1 MEQKINTKNL
11 IEAALMTGIITIISI
26 SASYILLFYII
37 GLILLPILVA
47 LIYYRNGI
55 KYSIG
60 AVLISTIL
68 VATFLNPILAI
79 ISGMSYGIIGVVLGY
94 CLKNQKKTYNILI
107 ALIIACII
115 AMLVEVW
122 LTSRLVSNIGVI
134 QFINDKLNTYM
145 HEFKVYITQTKEIYS
160 NMGMNAT
167 QLQMFEQI
175 ESIFTVELLAML
187 IPTVLFIAS
196 FIQAYSTILFTH
208 LIFRKLKYKEVK
220 YLRFSEFYVSNL
232 VGAALIAIISIC
244 AIVGSRGI
252 TGSLFLYNAIL
263 MLTIMI
269 LAVNGAAV
277 TDYYFRKKLGMPKAM
292 RILLVILLFI
302 IGSSKILG
310 IVGFVEMMLD
320 FRKLDPYRIRK
331 A

>member
-1 MEQKINTKNL
+1 MEQKINTKSL
-11 IEAALMTGIITIISI
+11 VEAALVAGIITIISI

-47 LIYYRNGI
+47 LIYYRNGM

-60 AVLISTIL
+60 AALISTIL
-68 VATFLNPILAI
+68 VAIFLNPILAI
-79 ISGMSYGIIGVVLGY
+79 TSGMSYGIIGVVLGY
-94 CLKNQKKTYNILI
+94 CLKNQKKPYNILI

-115 AMLVEVW
+115 SMLVEVW
-122 LTSRLVSNIGVI
+122 LTSRLVSNISII
-134 QFINDKLNTYM
+134 QFINEKLNTYI
-145 HEFKVYITQTKEIYS
+145 HEFKEYITQTKKIYS

-167 QLQMFEQI
+167 QLQMFEHI

-196 FIQAYSTILFTH
+196 FIQGYTTILFTH
-208 LIFRKLKYKEVK
+208 LVFRKLKYKEIK

-232 VGAALIAIISIC
+232 VGATLIAIISIC

-252 TGSLFLYNAIL
+252 TGGLFLYNAIL

-292 RILLVILLFI
+292 RILLVVLLFI

>member
-115 AMLVEVW
+115 SMLVEVW

-208 LIFRKLKYKEVK
+208 LIFRKLKCKEIK

-232 VGAALIAIISIC
+232 VGAALIAVISIC

>member
-1 MEQKINTKNL
+1 MEQKINTKGL
-11 IEAALMTGIITIISI
+11 IEATLMSGIITIISI

-47 LIYYRNGI
+47 LVYYRNGM

-60 AVLISTIL
+60 ATIVSTIL
-68 VATFLNPILAI
+68 VAMFLNPILAI

-94 CLKNQKKTYNILI
+94 CLKNHKKTYNILI
-107 ALIIACII
+107 AMIIACII
-115 AMLVEVW
+115 SMLVELW
-122 LTSRLVSNIGVI
+122 LTSRLVINVGVI
-134 QFINDKLNTYM
+134 QFINDKLNIYIQ
-145 HEFKVYITQTKEIYS
+145 EFKEYITQTKEIYS
-160 NMGMNAT
+160 TMGMNAT
-167 QLQMFEQI
+167 QLQMFDQI
-175 ESIFTVELLAML
+175 ESIFTVEHLAML
-187 IPTVLFIAS
+187 IPTGVFIVS
-196 FIQAYSTILFTH
+196 FIQAYSTVLFTH
-208 LIFRKLKYKEVK
+208 LIFRKLKYKEIK

-232 VGAALIAIISIC
+232 VGAALIAVISIC
-244 AIVGSRGI
+244 AIVGSRGV
-252 TGSLFLYNAIL
+252 TGGLFLYNAIL

-277 TDYYFRKKLGMPKAM
+277 TDYFFRTKFGMPKAM
-292 RILLVILLFI
+292 RILLVVLLFI

>member
-1 MEQKINTKNL
+1 MEQKINTKSL
-11 IEAALMTGIITIISI
+11 VEVALVAGIITIISI
-26 SASYILLFYII
+26 GASYILLFYII

-47 LIYYRNGI
+47 LIYYRNGM

-60 AVLISTIL
+60 AALISTIL
-68 VATFLNPILAI
+68 VAIFLNPILAI
-79 ISGMSYGIIGVVLGY
+79 TSGMSYGIIGVLLGY
-94 CLKNQKKTYNILI
+94 CLKNQKKPYNILI

-115 AMLVEVW
+115 SMLVEVW
-122 LTSRLVSNIGVI
+122 LTSRLVSNISII
-134 QFINDKLNTYM
+134 QFINEKLNTYI
-145 HEFKVYITQTKEIYS
+145 HEFKAYITQTKEIYS

-167 QLQMFEQI
+167 QLQMFEHI

-196 FIQAYSTILFTH
+196 FIQGYTTILFTH
-208 LIFRKLKYKEVK
+208 LVFRKLKYKEIK
-220 YLRFSEFYVSNL
+220 YLRFSEFYISNL
-232 VGAALIAIISIC
+232 VGATLIAIISIC

-252 TGSLFLYNAIL
+252 TGGLFLYNAIL

-292 RILLVILLFI
+292 RILLVVLLFI

>member
-115 AMLVEVW
+115 SMLVEVW

-208 LIFRKLKYKEVK
+208 LIFRKLKCKEIK

>member
-1 MEQKINTKNL
+1 MEQKINTKSL
-11 IEAALMTGIITIISI
+11 IEAALMAGIITIISI

-47 LIYYRNGI
+47 LIYYRNGM

-60 AVLISTIL
+60 TALISTIL
-68 VATFLNPILAI
+68 VAIFLNPILAI
-79 ISGMSYGIIGVVLGY
+79 TSGMSYGIIGVVLGH
-94 CLKNQKKTYNILI
+94 CLKNQKKTYNMLI
-107 ALIIACII
+107 TLIIACII
-115 AMLVEVW
+115 SMLVEVW
-122 LTSRLVSNIGVI
+122 LTSRLVSNISVI
-134 QFINDKLNTYM
+134 QFINDKLNTYI
-145 HEFKVYITQTKEIYS
+145 HEFKTYITQTKEIYS

-232 VGAALIAIISIC
+232 VGAALIAVISIC

-252 TGSLFLYNAIL
+252 TGGLFLYNAIL

-277 TDYYFRKKLGMPKAM
+277 TDYFFRKKLGMPKAM
-292 RILLVILLFI
+292 RILLVVLLFL
-302 IGSSKILG
+302 IGLSKILG

>member
-1 MEQKINTKNL
+1 MEQKINTKSL
-11 IEAALMTGIITIISI
+11 IEAALMAGIITIISI

-47 LIYYRNGI
+47 LIYYRNGM

-60 AVLISTIL
+60 AALISTIL
-68 VATFLNPILAI
+68 VAIFLNPILAI

-122 LTSRLVSNIGVI
+122 LTSRLVSNIGVV
-134 QFINDKLNTYM
+134 QFINDKLNTYIL
-145 HEFKVYITQTKEIYS
+145 EFKAYITQTKQIYS

-277 TDYYFRKKLGMPKAM
+277 IDYYFRKKLGMPKTM

>member
-1 MEQKINTKNL
+1 MEQKINTKSL
-11 IEAALMTGIITIISI
+11 VEAALVAGIITIISI

-47 LIYYRNGI
+47 LIYYRNGM

-60 AVLISTIL
+60 AALISTIL
-68 VATFLNPILAI
+68 VAIFLNPILAI
-79 ISGMSYGIIGVVLGY
+79 TSGMSYGIIGVVLGY
-94 CLKNQKKTYNILI
+94 CLKNQKKPYNILI

-115 AMLVEVW
+115 SMLVEVW
-122 LTSRLVSNIGVI
+122 LTSRLVSN
-134 QFINDKLNTYM
+134 TYI
-145 HEFKVYITQTKEIYS
+145 HEFKAYITQTKEIYS

-167 QLQMFEQI
+167 QLQMFEHI

-196 FIQAYSTILFTH
+196 FIQGYTTILFTH
-208 LIFRKLKYKEVK
+208 LVFRKLKYKEIK

-232 VGAALIAIISIC
+232 VGATLIAIISIC

-252 TGSLFLYNAIL
+252 TGGLFLYNAIL

-292 RILLVILLFI
+292 RILLVVLLFI

>member
-1 MEQKINTKNL
+1 MEQKINTKGL
-11 IEAALMTGIITIISI
+11 IEAMLMSGIITIISI

-47 LIYYRNGI
+47 LVYYRNGM

-60 AVLISTIL
+60 ATLVSTIL
-68 VATFLNPILAI
+68 VAMFLNPILAI

-94 CLKNQKKTYNILI
+94 CLKNHKKTYNILI
-107 ALIIACII
+107 AMIIACII
-115 AMLVEVW
+115 SMLVEVW
-122 LTSRLVSNIGVI
+122 LTSRLVINVGVI
-134 QFINDKLNTYM
+134 QFINDKLNIYIQ
-145 HEFKVYITQTKEIYS
+145 EFKEYITQTKEIYS
-160 NMGMNAT
+160 TMGMNAT
-167 QLQMFEQI
+167 QLQIFDQI

-187 IPTVLFIAS
+187 IPTGVFIVS
-196 FIQAYSTILFTH
+196 FIQAYSTVLFTH
-208 LIFRKLKYKEVK
+208 LIFRKLKYKEIK

-232 VGAALIAIISIC
+232 VGAALIAVISIC

-252 TGSLFLYNAIL
+252 TGGLFLYNAIL

-277 TDYYFRKKLGMPKAM
+277 TDYFFRTKLGMPKAM
-292 RILLVILLFI
+292 RILLVVLLFI

>member
-11 IEAALMTGIITIISI
+11 IETALMAGIITIISI

-115 AMLVEVW
+115 SMLVEVW

-208 LIFRKLKYKEVK
+208 LIFRKLKCKEIK

>member
-1 MEQKINTKNL
+1 MEQKINTKSL
-11 IEAALMTGIITIISI
+11 IEAALVASIITIISI

-47 LIYYRNGI
+47 LIYYRNGM

-60 AVLISTIL
+60 ATLISTIL
-68 VATFLNPILAI
+68 VAIFLNPILAI
-79 ISGMSYGIIGVVLGY
+79 TSGMSYGIIGVVLGY
-94 CLKNQKKTYNILI
+94 CLKNQKKPYNILI

-115 AMLVEVW
+115 SMLVEVW
-122 LTSRLVSNIGVI
+122 LTSRLISNISII
-134 QFINDKLNTYM
+134 QFINEELNTYI
-145 HEFKVYITQTKEIYS
+145 HEFKVYITQSKEIYS

-167 QLQMFEQI
+167 QLQMFEHI

-196 FIQAYSTILFTH
+196 FIQGYTTILFTH
-208 LIFRKLKYKEVK
+208 LVFRKLKYKEIK
-220 YLRFSEFYVSNL
+220 YLRFSEFYISNL
-232 VGAALIAIISIC
+232 VGATLIAIISIC

-277 TDYYFRKKLGMPKAM
+277 IDYYFRKKLGMPKVM
-292 RILLVILLFI
+292 RILLVVLLFI

>member
-1 MEQKINTKNL
+1 
-11 IEAALMTGIITIISI
+11 
-26 SASYILLFYII
+26 
-37 GLILLPILVA
+37 
-47 LIYYRNGI
+47 
-55 KYSIG
+55 
-60 AVLISTIL
+60 
-68 VATFLNPILAI
+68 
-79 ISGMSYGIIGVVLGY
+79 
-94 CLKNQKKTYNILI
+94 
-107 ALIIACII
+107 
-115 AMLVEVW
+115 
-122 LTSRLVSNIGVI
+122 
-134 QFINDKLNTYM
+134 M
-145 HEFKVYITQTKEIYS
+145 HEFKAYITQTKEIYS

-208 LIFRKLKYKEVK
+208 LIFRKLKYKEIK

-232 VGAALIAIISIC
+232 VGAALIAVISIC